1 MKKTPDTTNA
11 VSSAPNTRKFI
22 GTDNP
27 RHRRALDALLNG
39 PVTRHDLARI
49 AGAANAPELVAE
61 LRRRGLAIPCQ
72 RFNFTDR
79 DGDKCRPGIY
89 SFDADDHRMV
99 SEWMAACERKEV
111 LL

>member
-11 VSSAPNTRKFI
+11 VSSAPSKRQFT

-79 DGDKCRPGIY
+79 DGDKCRPGEY
-89 SFDADDHRMV
+89 HLTDDDHRMV
-99 SEWMAACERKEV
+99 GDWLKSEGR
-111 LL
+111 